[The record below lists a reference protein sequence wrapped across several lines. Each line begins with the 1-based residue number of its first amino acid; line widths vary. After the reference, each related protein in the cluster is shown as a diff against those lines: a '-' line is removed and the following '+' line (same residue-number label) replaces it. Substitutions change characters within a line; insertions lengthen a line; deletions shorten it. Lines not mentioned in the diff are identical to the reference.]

1 MDSQAI
7 AIPATHSEHEHS
19 PHLHHHFATED
30 QQREASNFG
39 MWLFLLTEIMFF
51 GGMFTAY
58 LIYRNWYYPAFVAG
72 SHWMIIW
79 AGTLNTTVL
88 ICSSFTM
95 AMGVHSAE
103 TRNRKALLDMLGP
116 DSRPLVFSG
125 DAVADKNAGQHFV
138 AEYDAAHR
146 LQGGGGKVV
155 LYVGKDDFPFAI
167 PLVPDGP
174 MWRFDTPAGKEEIVN
189 RRIGKN
195 ELDAIQV
202 CLAYVDAQHDYASED
217 RNADGI
223 REYAQKFTSAPGK
236 RDGLHWETK
245 PGEPLSPLGPV
256 IARARAEGYGG
267 KGASAPYHGY
277 YYRILTAQGSSAQ
290 DGAYNYIAHGRM
302 IGGFAMVAFPA
313 AYGASGIMT
322 FIVNHDGV
330 VYEKDLGPKTAA
342 MAQAMTKFNP
352 DKTWKK
358 L

>member
-1 MDSQAI
+1 MFDHDSKSRRRLPRRFR
-7 AIPATHSEHEHS
+7 PAVLITLSAVLLAWPLASVTSAAQRE
-19 PHLHHHFATED
+19 FATPE
-30 QQREASNFG
+30 EAV
-39 MWLFLLTEIMFF
+39 
-51 GGMFTAY
+51 TA
-58 LIYRNWYYPAFVAG
+58 LIDAVKAD
-72 SHWMIIW
+72 
-79 AGTLNTTVL
+79 
-88 ICSSFTM
+88 
-95 AMGVHSAE
+95 
-103 TRNRKALLDMLGP
+103 NRKALLDMLGP

-236 RDGLHWETK
+236 RDGLYWETK
-245 PGEPLSPLGPV
+245 PGEPLSPLGPL

-267 KGASAPYHGY
+267 KGASAPYRGY
-277 YYRILTAQGSSAQ
+277 YYRILTAQGSSAP
-290 DGAYNYIAHGRM
+290 DGAYNYIAHRRM

-313 AYGASGIMT
+313 DYGASGIMT
-322 FIVNHDGV
+322 FIVNHSGV
-330 VYEKDLGPKTAA
+330 VYEKNLGPKTASIARA
-342 MAQAMTKFNP
+342 MKLFNP
-352 DKTWKK
+352 DSTWKTITP
-358 L
+358 